1 MKKIMWKVLSIS
13 LIAFMLLGLP
23 LVAGAIAD
31 RIPNLEIDPD
41 GSFWWISVHHVAQA
55 LLFVPFFFLAKK
67 LFPQGEF
74 HLGIGDAKKGFRY
87 VWFFT
92 LFFLVYTLIGYG
104 ITFAAGAFQPFRF
117 SINATNIWGYL
128 GFQLFLS
135 GPSEEFIFRA
145 FGIGMIALFV
155 PGRIL
160 KGKLSIA
167 NLLAAIIFGLAHVGI
182 HFAPLGISY
191 SLFQVGYAMALGLI
205 YGDCYEKTN
214 SVLYPMMLHSIS
226 NVIAVGSTILLTAL
240 LG

>member
-1 MKKIMWKVLSIS
+1 MKKIVLNILSIS

-23 LVAGAIAD
+23 LVAGAIAN
-31 RIPNLEIDPD
+31 RIPNLGIDPD

-55 LLFVPFFFLAKK
+55 LLFVPFFILAKK
-67 LFPQGEF
+67 LFPRVEF

-87 VWFFT
+87 VWIFT

-104 ITFAAGAFQPFRF
+104 ITIAAGGFQPFRF
-117 SINATNIWGYL
+117 AINATNVWGYL

-145 FGIGMIALFV
+145 FCIGMIALLV

-160 KGKLSIA
+160 KGKVSVA
-167 NLLAAIIFGLAHVGI
+167 NLIAAIVFGLAHVGI
-182 HFAPLGISY
+182 QFTPFHLSY
-191 SLFQVGYAMALGLI
+191 SLFQVIYAFALGLI
-205 YGDCYEKTN
+205 YGDCYEKTK

-226 NVIAVGSTILLTAL
+226 NVIAVGSTILVTILI
-240 LG
+240 G

>member
-1 MKKIMWKVLSIS
+1 MKKIVLKALSVF

-31 RIPNLEIDPD
+31 RIPHPGIDPD

-55 LLFVPFFFLAKK
+55 LLFVPFFLLAKK
-67 LFPQGEF
+67 LFPQVEF
-74 HLGIGDAKKGFRY
+74 HLGIGDVKKGFRY
-87 VWFFT
+87 VWIFT

-104 ITFAAGAFQPFRF
+104 ITFAAGAFQPFRYP
-117 SINATNIWGYL
+117 INATNVVGYL

-145 FGIGMIALFV
+145 FGIGMIALLV

-160 KGKLSIA
+160 KGNISHA

-182 HFAPLGISY
+182 HFTPFHLTY
-191 SLFQVGYAMALGLI
+191 SLFQVIYAFALGFI
-205 YGDCYEKTN
+205 YGDCYEKTK

-226 NVIAVGSTILLTAL
+226 NVIAVGSTILVTILI
-240 LG
+240 G